1 MDDDDPGRLRLVP
14 QRDDW
19 DCGIA
24 ALATLFAVSYDTVAD
39 VVDRHIAA
47 KHEGLFV
54 TELVA
59 IAAVLGYRLQAVGAV
74 EGRVSLAAHQAAIL
88 GVLIEAGLTTE
99 RAHWAV
105 VHGGHVWCPTG
116 ARAPLHD
123 YLARH
128 RAEPFALLV
137 AA

>member
-1 MDDDDPGRLRLVP
+1 MDDAPEPLRLVP
-14 QRDDW
+14 QREDW
-19 DCGIA
+19 DCGVA
-24 ALATLFAVSYDTVAD
+24 ALSMALCLPYETVAA

-74 EGRVSLAAHQAAIL
+74 EGRISLAAHQAAIL

-128 RAEPFALLV
+128 RAEPFAVLV